1 MFFRIPIP
9 IPRSKPSAPSLSR
22 WWDGRN
28 GWWSPMYE
36 VVHSPMIINHQPNI
50 IHQLISSIH
59 TIPIWYDVD
68 GSSYKMRW
76 FQFQEKIQST
86 SHEQFAQLNPVP
98 AHPMPKF
105 FGIDHPP
112 TETNFSPS
120 HIRIWCWW
128 YSNMPLYS
136 RGGWW
141 NPHEKSMIGW
151 INCYFWLKYPLVI

>member
-1 MFFRIPIP
+1 MFFRIP

-50 IHQLISSIH
+50 IHQLYPVYTLFPYDMMLMVQVIKCDGFNSKKNPINIPW
-59 TIPIWYDVD
+59 TICAVEPC
-68 GSSYKMRW
+68 SCA
-76 FQFQEKIQST
+76 
-86 SHEQFAQLNPVP
+86 SHAEVFR
-98 AHPMPKF
+98 
-105 FGIDHPP
+105 IDHRP
-112 TETNFSPS
+112 TETNFSPW

-136 RGGWW
+136 HGGWW
-141 NPHEKSMIGW
+141 NHPRKIHD
-151 INCYFWLKYPLVI
+151 WLDKLLFLT